1 MMDME
6 PTDTG
11 ACAQHPRVKL
21 VDMEPTDAGA
31 CAQHPHVRMG
41 GVESVDGFDVVEV
54 IGRAVA
60 LDPAVASTAELLW
73 ADRAADRVRGWVDAW
88 QARVHV
94 ELTLP
99 RPTPDDAGPGGD
111 GSSGSGDDAPG
122 DGLPGGDLSG
132 DGDAAGADGDPGS
145 LPSLGDGPGPAES
158 ARERERKARRARL
171 LADLPALAD
180 MLRAGRVSTVH
191 VDVLAAALAAVP
203 EVIRHRV
210 IDDAAGLLTV
220 AAGCNPDRFSRAVHH
235 AITVA
240 FDREGVERLTRQR
253 SQSHLRRG
261 INPVTGMYWL
271 NAQLDPERGAL
282 LFARL
287 DTEREALFHRG
298 DGANLASEQVELQT
312 LLHLTSTTGGEQKS
326 APRRA
331 HVSILIDVATLSLGV
346 HDRTVCE
353 TSTGD
358 PLPVDVARRLVC
370 AAKVSYGFSIDGRIV
385 HHVTSSSLATADQRR
400 ELRMMHRTC
409 IGADCDVPFEH
420 CQIHHVIPR
429 SRDGPTAIPL
439 LVPVCTRHHD
449 DIHHHGWVL
458 QIDDHRHI
466 TWTTPHGATIDV
478 PFVGLSDRPSLFP
491 PQPDAAA

>member
-1 MMDME
+1 MVDMD
-6 PTDTG
+6 PTDAG
-11 ACAQHPRVKL
+11 ATAQHPRVTI
-21 VDMEPTDAGA
+21 VDMDPTDARA
-31 CAQHPHVRMG
+31 SAQHPRVMLG

-60 LDPAVASTAELLW
+60 LDPTVASTAELLW

-111 GSSGSGDDAPG
+111 GSHGEGAG
-122 DGLPGGDLSG
+122 GLGA
-132 DGDAAGADGDPGS
+132 GDAAGDDAAGDNATGAGPGP
-145 LPSLGDGPGPAES
+145 LPSLGDGPGPVVS

-191 VDVLAAALAAVP
+191 VDVLATALASVP

-210 IDDAAGLLTV
+210 IDDSAGLLTV

-287 DTEREALFHRG
+287 DAEREALFHSG
-298 DGANLASEQVELQT
+298 HGANLAREQVELQA
-312 LLHLTSTTGGEQKS
+312 LLNLTSTTGSEHKS
-326 APRRA
+326 APGKV
-331 HVSILIDVATLSLGV
+331 HVSILIDAATLSLGV

-353 TSTGD
+353 TSTGQ
-358 PLPVDVARRLVC
+358 PLPIEVARALIC
-370 AAKVSYGFSIDGRIV
+370 AAKVSYGFSIDGRVI
-385 HHVTSSSLATADQRR
+385 HHVTNSSLATTDQRR

-458 QIDDHRHI
+458 HIDDHRHI

-478 PFVGLSDRPSLFP
+478 PFTGLSDQATLFQP
-491 PQPDAAA
+491 PDAA

>member
-1 MMDME
+1 
-6 PTDTG
+6 
-11 ACAQHPRVKL
+11 
-21 VDMEPTDAGA
+21 MEPTDAGA
-31 CAQHPHVRMG
+31 SVRHPRVMLG
-41 GVESVDGFDVVEV
+41 GVESVDGFDVVAV
-54 IGRAVA
+54 IARAVA
-60 LDPAVASTAELLW
+60 LDPSVASTAELLW

-99 RPTPDDAGPGGD
+99 RPTGSGPATGD
-111 GSSGSGDDAPG
+111 GAGGSGDDARG
-122 DGLPGGDLSG
+122 DGLPGGDRSG
-132 DGDAAGADGDPGS
+132 DDAAAGS
-145 LPSLGDGPGPAES
+145 LPSLGDGPGPVES

-180 MLRAGRVSTVH
+180 MLRAGRVSTAH
-191 VDVLAAALAAVP
+191 VDVFATALAGVP

-210 IDDAAGLLTV
+210 IDDPAGLLTV
-220 AAGCNPDRFSRAVHH
+220 AAGCNPDRFSRAVQQ

-240 FDREGVERLTRQR
+240 FDREGVERLSRQR
-253 SQSHLRRG
+253 SQSQLRRG

-271 NAQLDPERGAL
+271 NAQLDPERGAI

-287 DTEREALFHRG
+287 DTEREAVFHSG
-298 DGANLASEQVELQT
+298 GGANLSREQVELHA
-312 LLHLTSTTGGEQKS
+312 LLNLTSTTGGEQKS
-326 APRRA
+326 APGKV
-331 HVSILIDVATLSLGV
+331 HVSILIDAATLSLGV

-358 PLPVDVARRLVC
+358 PLPVDVARSLIC
-370 AAKVSYGFSIDGRIV
+370 AAKVSYGFSIDGRVI
-385 HHVTSSSLATADQRR
+385 HHVASSSLATADQRR

-429 SRDGPTAIPL
+429 SRDGPTATPL

-449 DIHHHGWVL
+449 DLHHRGWVL
-458 QIDDHRHI
+458 EIDDHRQI

-478 PFVGLSDRPSLFP
+478 PFVGFTQQPPLFP
-491 PQPDAAA
+491 PQPDAA